1 MANGS
6 AFVKAVFKNVPL
18 IGFSFLS
25 KDIKKE
31 VYASI
36 TKSINVIC
44 IGIKGNSIL
53 VNIQNTDN
61 STEYMVLMKNILA
74 TFVMLLTTRLPSI
87 NTSFNTL
94 KSEFKSTI

>member
-1 MANGS
+1 MGVH
-6 AFVKAVFKNVPL
+6 FVNAVFKNVPL

-25 KDIKKE
+25 KDTKKE

-44 IGIKGNSIL
+44 IGMNENSIL

-61 STEYMVLMKNILA
+61 KTEY
-74 TFVMLLTTRLPSI
+74 FQDLLFL
-87 NTSFNTL
+87 L
-94 KSEFKSTI
+94 Y